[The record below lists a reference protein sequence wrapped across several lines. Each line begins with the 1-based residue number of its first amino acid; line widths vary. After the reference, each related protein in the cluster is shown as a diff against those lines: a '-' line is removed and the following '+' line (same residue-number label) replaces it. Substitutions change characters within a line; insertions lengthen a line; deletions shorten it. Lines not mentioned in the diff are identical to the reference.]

1 MQVHGATYHMAS
13 RLFSDD
19 PGNGLYAQV
28 YLYDHSTALK
38 RRTSTTLRLRDD
50 IVADLQNMMDR
61 ESPYVQLYR
70 HMRDIVREHRAPDAY
85 LGFAAARDED
95 LRRYDHPQ
103 QLEQAIVFVGKEGEP
118 PINRDIVLWPHE
130 FAAHRISELSE
141 HLDPLAYPL
150 LFPRGELGWHPAL
163 RHDAR
168 HRTDKYNRI
177 TPIQFFAHR
186 LMVRR
191 DDQGQGPRR
200 SILPHCG
207 GMLFQQ
213 FICDAYSRAEAQRLN
228 WYRQNQASLRVEQ
241 YQGLYDA
248 VYLGEQTH
256 EKPKIGTQVLLPSS
270 YPGCPR
276 AMQQNYLDALCLVRQ
291 YGRIDFS

>member
-1 MQVHGATYHMAS
+1 MRHLAPLEGPPAELERLFQDHGGAGRHFRDNARHYNGAFSFVSYGSDCFEQIYGGGRSPPVMQVHGTTYHMAS
-13 RLFSDD
+13 RLFPDD
-19 PGNGLYAQV
+19 PENGLYAQV

-38 RRTSTTLRLRDD
+38 RRTSTTLRLRDY

-70 HMRDIVREHRAPDAY
+70 HMRDIVQEHRAPDAY

-95 LRRYDHPQ
+95 MRRYNHPQ

-200 SILPHCG
+200 SILPHCVV
-207 GMLFQQ
+207 MLF
-213 FICDAYSRAEAQRLN
+213 
-228 WYRQNQASLRVEQ
+228 
-241 YQGLYDA
+241 
-248 VYLGEQTH
+248 
-256 EKPKIGTQVLLPSS
+256 
-270 YPGCPR
+270 
-276 AMQQNYLDALCLVRQ
+276 
-291 YGRIDFS
+291 